1 MAGNKERG
9 ICSALTSALFEYD
22 TNKVVHIRSKTIG
35 ITNRL
40 VQFTIICYVIVYVII
55 IKKGYQDTEKPY
67 SSVTTKVKGTALTN
81 LTSTSGQSF
90 PLYGGVHLWDS
101 PDYIV
106 PPEENGAFFVMTNM
120 IITPNQTQGTC
131 PEDPNERDVNCT
143 NDSECLAG
151 TPVEYGHGVRTGKCV
166 LADRGK
172 AGLKVCQIYSWCPI
186 EIDVVPMPDFN
197 LTNGEPLLDTE
208 NFTVLIKNNVQ
219 FPKFNES
226 KRNIQ
231 KGSKLKS
238 CVYDPVTDPLCP
250 IIKLGTIVKLARED
264 YKSLAFQG
272 GVMAIIIN
280 WECNFDPLTYSCQP
294 EYSFRRL
301 DDSESPVAPGYNF
314 RYARFYE
321 KDGKLYRTLF
331 KAYGIRF
338 VVLVYGQGGKFNI
351 VPLLV
356 NVGSGLALLGI
367 ATVFCDIVVLYV
379 VKGKTYYRTQKYQ
392 YVHDPDH
399 PTEEKSLLGREISDR

>member
-55 IKKGYQDTEKPY
+55 IKKGYQDTERPY

-106 PPEENGAFFVMTNM
+106 PPEE
-120 IITPNQTQGTC
+120 
-131 PEDPNERDVNCT
+131 
-143 NDSECLAG
+143 
-151 TPVEYGHGVRTGKCV
+151 GVRTGKCV
-166 LADRGK
+166 PADRGKDLK
-172 AGLKVCQIYSWCPI
+172 AGLKVCQIYSWCPV

-219 FPKFNES
+219 FPKFKES
-226 KRNIQ
+226 KYENSFVRNLRQLSAVLTQTWLMVIFHCIV
-231 KGSKLKS
+231 SKWIFF
-238 CVYDPVTDPLCP
+238 P
-250 IIKLGTIVKLARED
+250 
-264 YKSLAFQG
+264 
-272 GVMAIIIN
+272 
-280 WECNFDPLTYSCQP
+280 
-294 EYSFRRL
+294 
-301 DDSESPVAPGYNF
+301 
-314 RYARFYE
+314 
-321 KDGKLYRTLF
+321 
-331 KAYGIRF
+331 
-338 VVLVYGQGGKFNI
+338 QGGKFNI

-356 NVGSGLALLGI
+356 NIGSGLALLGI

-399 PTEEKSLLGREISDR
+399 PTEVSQTFFGFVT